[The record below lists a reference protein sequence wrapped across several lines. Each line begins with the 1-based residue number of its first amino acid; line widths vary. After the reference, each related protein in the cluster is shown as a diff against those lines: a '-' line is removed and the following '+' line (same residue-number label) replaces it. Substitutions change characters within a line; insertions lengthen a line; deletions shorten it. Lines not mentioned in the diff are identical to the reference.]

1 MRVRRACGAQPVA
14 AVDDPYAALAPYYD
28 LITPAETADIALY
41 AAFARRLA
49 APVLELGVG
58 TGRVAVALARMGLR
72 VVGIDSSPSMLA
84 VARARAEAAG
94 VPIELHQADACAY
107 RFPERFG
114 LIFAAAD
121 SFLHLGSSERQ
132 VRALRLAGE
141 HLAAD
146 GRLVLDLPAPGE
158 SWADWQA
165 GVRPLELVWSGPAPE
180 GGLLQ
185 YFVTFTVDAAA
196 QERVVTHL
204 LDHTG
209 PDGIV
214 RRRLAT
220 HRLRFIFPAELAL
233 LVEAAGLCLIERYGD
248 YELGPFQNGCE
259 RMIAVIGLQ
268 VKPAGA
274 RRRRGA
280 AAAQG
285 GVVAKG

>member
-1 MRVRRACGAQPVA
+1 MMRVRRAGGARPVA

-28 LITPAETADIALY
+28 LIAPPETADIALY

-58 TGRVAVALARMGLR
+58 TGRVAVALARLGFR
-72 VVGIDSSPSMLA
+72 VVGIDVSPSMLA

-94 VPIELHQADACAY
+94 VTVELHQADACAY
-107 RFPERFG
+107 RFAERFG
-114 LIFAAAD
+114 LIFSAAD
-121 SFLHLGSSERQ
+121 SFLHVGSSERHL
-132 VRALRLAGE
+132 RALRLAGE

-146 GRLVLDLPAPGE
+146 GRLVIDLPAPGG

-185 YFVTFTVDAAA
+185 YFVTFSVDAAA

-204 LDHTG
+204 LDHIG

-214 RRRLAT
+214 RRRQAT

-233 LVEAAGLCLIERYGD
+233 LVEAAGLRLIDRYGD
-248 YELGPFQNGCE
+248 YELGPFQGGCE
-259 RMIAVIGLQ
+259 RMIAVIG
-268 VKPAGA
+268 P
-274 RRRRGA
+274 RRGEDGA
-280 AAAQG
+280 VEVG
-285 GVVAKG
+285 